1 MDCLPERGGGMN
13 LPIFYAAGTVLAFL
27 AIGGIGTLS
36 VLTVLAIR
44 KEREQRRIAF
54 VKERARLPKPASDLH
69 WNSDIDPRDRCNW
82 S

>member
-13 LPIFYAAGTVLAFL
+13 LPILYATGTVLAFL

-44 KEREQRRIAF
+44 KEREDRRIAF
-54 VKERARLPKPASDLH
+54 VKNRARYL
-69 WNSDIDPRDRCNW
+69 W